1 MSAVDDEV
9 HDITLVH
16 ARDRYSYRLFF
27 ITINGVVKVK
37 EQHVLLFKQG
47 LELDKA
53 INFKQAGVTAS
64 DDKVFFGILRTGT
77 RKTSI
82 FYGDRNHFSRTFFLA
97 SSHGFLLR
105 ICGSPGRDCQI
116 GLIGMCHVKMIRMPA

>member
-53 INFKQAGVTAS
+53 INFGAGVTAS
-64 DDKVFFGILRTGT
+64 DDKVVLRNLVN
-77 RKTSI
+77 R
-82 FYGDRNHFSRTFFLA
+82 HA
-97 SSHGFLLR
+97 
-105 ICGSPGRDCQI
+105 
-116 GLIGMCHVKMIRMPA
+116 